1 MKKLL
6 FIILLMSSGLMFAQ
20 SKHQFSTLFP
30 EKVSWTIQ
38 NKVLYADYADSE
50 KGKFK
55 KVIKQRFE
63 APTGVVI
70 WLIEYPTVRPL
81 YTIRVKGNYSVVTK
95 TRT

>member
-6 FIILLMSSGLMFAQ
+6 FIILLLTSGFMFAQ
-20 SKHQFSTLFP
+20 KHQFSTLFP

-38 NKVLYADYADSE
+38 NKVLYAEYAHSD
-50 KGKFK
+50 KGKFTK
-55 KVIKQRFE
+55 IVKQRLE
-63 APTGVVI
+63 VPTGVVI
-70 WLIEYPTVRPL
+70 WTIEYPTVRTL